1 MKNIGQTIYRQNSQK
16 NDSTNKRKDKPQQD
30 KKQTIQKQQNETTII
45 EQTPSLKY
53 CKKQPL

>member
-45 EQTPSLKY
+45 E
-53 CKKQPL
+53 